1 MLRAL
6 DTSATTRL
14 NNTRPERKTQA
25 SVCLSLDSLKKMCA
39 QVVQKAHYHEWCGW
53 CGGCL
58 VVLVACHSRSRWR
71 AARAVTF
78 PLTRVRVPVGAP
90 HVPFT
95 FPLVRR
101 TRQAHTS
108 CTRHSRSQWHVFT
121 FPMYVYQQFQH
132 KALCIVM
139 KLLNKCYCNDY
150 CVRIKAPVQP
160 FGHAHATLCFQ

>member
-25 SVCLSLDSLKKMCA
+25 SVCLLLDSLEKMCA

-90 HVPFT
+90 HATSTHKLHAPFT
-95 FPLVRR
+95 FPMR
-101 TRQAHTS
+101 
-108 CTRHSRSQWHVFT
+108 VFT

-132 KALCIVM
+132 KTLCIVM
-139 KLLNKCYCNDY
+139 KLLHKCYCNDY

-160 FGHAHATLCFQ
+160 FGHAHATPCFQ